1 MSLSAFKEK
10 TRPPTD
16 DDLQPVLG
24 SAYAPWRK
32 LIELVGAR
40 IDPLTEVWGFTS
52 ASTGWGLRLRHKER
66 VILYMTPQ
74 QGQFLASFALG
85 EKAVVAARA
94 ARLSPSILKAID
106 EAPKYAEGRGV
117 RNPRRDDERTRIQH
131 FAECANAGDTPI
143 GRPSATHR
151 GNPDAQ

>member
-10 TRPPTD
+10 SRPPSD
-16 DDLQPVLG
+16 DDLQAVLG
-24 SAYAPWRK
+24 NAYAPWCR

-40 IDPLTEVWGFTS
+40 IDPITEVWGFTS

-74 QGQFLASFALG
+74 PGQFLVSFSLG
-85 EKAVVAARA
+85 EKAVAAARA
-94 ARLSPSILKAID
+94 ARLSATILKAIA

-117 RNPRRDDERTRIQH
+117 RLAVTNGRQIAALASL
-131 FAECANAGDTPI
+131 AEIKWQN
-143 GRPSATHR
+143 
-151 GNPDAQ
+151 

>member
-10 TRPPTD
+10 TRPPSD
-16 DDLQPVLG
+16 DDLRGVLG
-24 SAYAPWRK
+24 KAYVPWRK

-40 IDPLTEVWGFTS
+40 VEPLTDVWGFTS

-74 QGQFLASFALG
+74 EGQFLVSFALG
-85 EKAVVAARA
+85 EKAVAAARA
-94 ARLSPSILKAID
+94 ARLPATILTAIE

-117 RNPRRDDERTRIQH
+117 RVSVKNSRQIP
-131 FAECANAGDTPI
+131 ALA
-143 GRPSATHR
+143 SL
-151 GNPDAQ
+151 AQIKLKN